1 METFVYFI
9 FMVSL
14 WSFGQCGIGNWL
26 CCSNCCCCGYLGR
39 QRDKVHASHT
49 NSSRNTFN
57 NLIFSAEDAASCWNG
72 SRGLSSKSMMITE
85 MKSKTG
91 SAIER
96 ELDNDYRTQ
105 ENELEFIFCVFC

>member
-26 CCSNCCCCGYLGR
+26 CCNCCCGYLGR

-72 SRGLSSKSMMITE
+72 SRGFI
-85 MKSKTG
+85 
-91 SAIER
+91 IIQIND
-96 ELDNDYRTQ
+96 DNRDEIKGWY
-105 ENELEFIFCVFC
+105 CY